1 MRAGRRF
8 EAQLDR
14 GSGMT
19 DEQQTG
25 QALDNAGV
33 RVPPPIL
40 LIVAIL
46 VGYCLQQLW
55 ALELTNWSRW
65 YVVAW
70 ALIGGG
76 VIILVACWI
85 QFFRA
90 KTNIQPNKP
99 SRNLIQSGLYRFSR
113 NPIYVS
119 GLLLQLGIALLM
131 NNLWI
136 VVLVPVSKFVFDRYI
151 IAREE
156 AYLERAFGE
165 VYLDYKHT
173 VRRWL

>member
-1 MRAGRRF
+1 
-8 EAQLDR
+8 
-14 GSGMT
+14 MT
-19 DEQQTG
+19 DEQQTS

-33 RVPPPIL
+33 RVPPHIL

-46 VGYCLQQLW
+46 AGYGLQQIW
-55 ALELTNWSRW
+55 ALELTNWPGW
-65 YVVAW
+65 YVAGW
-70 ALIGGG
+70 ALIGVA
-76 VIILVACWI
+76 VIILITSWV
-85 QFFRA
+85 QFYQA
-90 KTNIQPNKP
+90 KTNIQPHKP
-99 SRNLIQSGLYRFSR
+99 SSVVIQSGLYRFSR
-113 NPIYVS
+113 NPIYVA

-136 VVLVPVSKFVFDRYI
+136 VLLVPVSKIVFDRFI

-165 VYLDYKHT
+165 VYLDYKRS

>member
-1 MRAGRRF
+1 
-8 EAQLDR
+8 
-14 GSGMT
+14 MT
-19 DEQQTG
+19 DELQTS
-25 QALDNAGV
+25 QAPDNPGT

-40 LIVAIL
+40 LIVVVLA
-46 VGYCLQQLW
+46 GYCLQQLW
-55 ALELTNWSRW
+55 ALELSNGSGW
-65 YVVAW
+65 YLAAW
-70 ALIGGG
+70 APIGAG
-76 VIILVACWI
+76 VIILVSGWV

-90 KTNIQPNKP
+90 RTNVLHHRPA
-99 SRNLIQSGLYRFSR
+99 SNLIQSGLYRFSR

-136 VVLVPVSKFVFDRYI
+136 VLLITMSKVVFDRYV
-151 IAREE
+151 IAGEE

-165 VYLDYKHT
+165 AYVDYKRT

>member
-1 MRAGRRF
+1 
-8 EAQLDR
+8 
-14 GSGMT
+14 MT
-19 DEQQTG
+19 DEQQTD
-25 QALDNAGV
+25 QAIDHAGV
-33 RVPPPIL
+33 RVPPPLL

-46 VGYCLQQLW
+46 AGYGVQQLW
-55 ALELTNWSRW
+55 ALELTNWSGW
-65 YVVAW
+65 YVAAW
-70 ALIGGG
+70 APIGVG
-76 VIILVACWI
+76 VIILVSGWV

-90 KTNIQPNKP
+90 KTNVLHDRPA
-99 SRNLIQSGLYRFSR
+99 SHLIQSGLYRFSR

-136 VVLVPVSKFVFDRYI
+136 VLLVPVSKFVFDKYV

-156 AYLERAFGE
+156 AYLERAFGAAY
-165 VYLDYKHT
+165 VDYKRS